1 VTAHAKP
8 NVVDDVVDAGLEDD
22 VEGGS
27 VVKTTRY
34 VVEEVEEDE
43 EEEEVLPLV
52 QREWCSKAWIDTS
65 SLVAPTR
72 MVDIQGLSMSV
83 VDGILEES
91 IHEEL
96 LLELPK
102 IEVIDVHIARSD
114 EARSAGLLT
123 EGVPAPRGKPEVS
136 LLVP

>member
-1 VTAHAKP
+1 M
-8 NVVDDVVDAGLEDD
+8 NDDVVDAGLVDD
-22 VEGGS
+22 MEGGGM
-27 VVKTTRY
+27 VKVTSY
-34 VVEEVEEDE
+34 VVEEMGEDE

-52 QREWCSKAWIDTS
+52 LHERRSKARSDALNLAIQ
-65 SLVAPTR
+65 VR